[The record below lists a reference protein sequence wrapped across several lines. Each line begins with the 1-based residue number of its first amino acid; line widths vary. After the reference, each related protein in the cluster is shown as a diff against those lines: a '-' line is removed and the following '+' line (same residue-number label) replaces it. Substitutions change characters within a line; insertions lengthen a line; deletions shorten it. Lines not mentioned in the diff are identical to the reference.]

1 MLDAYLM
8 EWGGMLLRWLHVIVA
23 IAWIGSSFYFVFLDN
38 NLLAPT
44 ADDLKA
50 TFDAF
55 NRHDIDGVMTHF
67 ADDCVFYTVAGDNE
81 YGNRIEGRDAIARA
95 FEGVWTTMPDVQ
107 WADHEH
113 FMSEDGT
120 RGVSQWTFRATN
132 PDGTRDNRATGAL
145 VGATGGALVGKDEL
159 V

>member
-1 MLDAYLM
+1 MTKL
-8 EWGGMLLRWLHVIVA
+8 
-23 IAWIGSSFYFVFLDN
+23 
-38 NLLAPT
+38 T
-44 ADDLKA
+44 ADHLKA

-81 YGNRIEGRDAIARA
+81 YGNAVKGREAIAKA
-95 FEGVWTTMPDVQ
+95 FTGVWTAMPDVQ

-132 PDGTRDNRATGAL
+132 PDGTRTEVQGADL
-145 VGATGGALVGKDEL
+145 FRIRDGRIVEKQAIRKQRPPVAAR
-159 V
+159 

>member
-1 MLDAYLM
+1 MSRKL
-8 EWGGMLLRWLHVIVA
+8 
-23 IAWIGSSFYFVFLDN
+23 
-38 NLLAPT
+38 T
-44 ADDLKA
+44 ASDLKD

-81 YGNRIEGRDAIARA
+81 YGTRIEGKDAIAKA

-107 WADHEH
+107 WDNHSH
-113 FMSEDGT
+113 FLSEDGS

-132 PDGTRDNRATGAL
+132 PDGTRTEVQGVDLFRIRDGKL
-145 VGATGGALVGKDEL
+145 VEKQAIRKQRPPVEVK
-159 V
+159 

>member
-1 MLDAYLM
+1 MSRKL
-8 EWGGMLLRWLHVIVA
+8 
-23 IAWIGSSFYFVFLDN
+23 
-38 NLLAPT
+38 T
-44 ADDLKA
+44 ASDLKD

-81 YGNRIEGRDAIARA
+81 YGTRIEGKEAIAKA

-107 WADHEH
+107 WDNHSH
-113 FMSEDGT
+113 FLSEDGS

-132 PDGTRDNRATGAL
+132 PDGTRTEVQGVDLFRIRDGKL
-145 VGATGGALVGKDEL
+145 VEKQAIRKQRPPVEVK
-159 V
+159 

>member
-1 MLDAYLM
+1 MTKTL
-8 EWGGMLLRWLHVIVA
+8 
-23 IAWIGSSFYFVFLDN
+23 
-38 NLLAPT
+38 T

-67 ADDCVFYTVAGDNE
+67 DEDCVFYTVAGDAE
-81 YGNRIEGRDAIARA
+81 HGTEIRGRDAIARA

-113 FMSEDGT
+113 FMSQDGS

-132 PDGTRDNRATGAL
+132 PDGTRTEVQGADL
-145 VGATGGALVGKDEL
+145 FRIRDGRIVEKQAIRKQRPPVAAAASTANPAR
-159 V
+159 